1 MRRGKAVQD
10 IQGRVWVFGDNI
22 DTDVI
27 APGAYLDAPMEETV
41 KHVLE
46 AVRPDFPAG
55 FQPGDI
61 ITAGGNFG
69 CGSSR
74 ETAPEALKT
83 MGVGAIIARSFAR
96 IFFRN
101 AVALGIPVLQVE
113 RSPAGFSQGDIIRV
127 NIEDPAVLNL
137 TTNET
142 IPGIPLYKDILDII
156 RVGGIIPLMKEIS
169 EARNKPNC

>member
-1 MRRGKAVQD
+1 MKGGKAVQD
-10 IQGRVWVFGDNI
+10 IQGRVWVFGDDI

-27 APGAYLDAPMEETV
+27 TPGIYLDAPMEETV

-46 AVRPDFPAG
+46 AVRPEFPAQ
-55 FQPGDI
+55 FKRGDI
-61 ITAGGNFG
+61 IAAGSNFG

-113 RSPAGFSQGDIIRV
+113 RSPGCFSQGDIVRV
-127 NIEDPAVLNL
+127 DIENVEVLNL
-137 TTNET
+137 ATGEVVG
-142 IPGIPLYKDILDII
+142 GIPLYEDILDII
-156 RVGGIIPLMKEIS
+156 RAGGIIPLMREKHTGLPGS
-169 EARNKPNC
+169 

>member
-1 MRRGKAVQD
+1 MQEME
-10 IQGRVWVFGDNI
+10 GRVWVFGDNI

-27 APGAYLDAPMEETV
+27 APGAYLDAPLEETL

-46 AVRPDFPAG
+46 AVRPEFPAG
-55 FQPGDI
+55 FRPGDI
-61 ITAGGNFG
+61 IAAGADFG

-113 RSPAGFSQGDIIRV
+113 RSPEAFSQGDIVRV
-127 NIEDPAVLNL
+127 DLEDAVVLNL
-137 TTNET
+137 TTDET
-142 IPGIPLYKDILDII
+142 IDGIPLYEDILEII
-156 RVGGIIPLMKEIS
+156 RVGGVIPLMKQIAEKGK
-169 EARNKPNC
+169 KPHD

>member
-1 MRRGKAVQD
+1 MRE
-10 IQGRVWVFGDNI
+10 IQGHVWVFGDNI

-27 APGAYLDAPMEETV
+27 APGAYLDAPMDETV

-46 AVRPDFPAG
+46 AVRPDFPCG
-55 FQPGDI
+55 FRPGDI
-61 ITAGGNFG
+61 IAAGANFG

-113 RSPAGFSQGDIIRV
+113 RSPAAFSQGDIVRV
-127 NIEDPAVLNL
+127 NIEDAAVLNL
-137 TTNET
+137 ATDET
-142 IPGIPLYKDILDII
+142 IDGIPLYKDILDII
-156 RVGGIIPLMKEIS
+156 RVGGVIPLMKEIV
-169 EARNKPNC
+169 EAGRKPGS